1 MIYEFSRFGWTDY
14 YHIKQGEDLT
24 FYAHMHRAFEL
35 FLTLD
40 GEITVTIDKKD
51 FVLNKGEAVLIFP
64 NQPHS
69 YSSQKEKHIY
79 WAFSPELVREFSSQT
94 AKMLPDSNKFTP
106 SEDLVKL
113 LLNTKESDSILK
125 KKGALYSLCAEFSES
140 AKFINRGGTS
150 ALLIDDILTFVENN
164 YSKDCSLSYAA
175 KQLGYSYSYLS
186 RHFQKS
192 IGIPFNSFVNQF
204 RISKACYLLKNT
216 DISILECAIE
226 CGYSSVYSF
235 IRNFKLICKS
245 TPSEYRSSKP
255 VLPLF

>member
-1 MIYEFSRFGWTDY
+1 MIYEFSRFGLTDY
-14 YHIKQGEDLT
+14 YHTKHGEDLT
-24 FYAHMHRAFEL
+24 FYAHMHSAFEL
-35 FLTLD
+35 FLVFD
-40 GEITVTIDKKD
+40 GEMTVTIDERD
-51 FVLNKGEAVLIFP
+51 FVLHKGEAVLIFP

-69 YSSQKEKHIY
+69 YASRRERHAY
-79 WAFSPELVREFSSQT
+79 WTFSPELVREFSSQT
-94 AKMLPDSNKFTP
+94 AELLPESNKFTP
-106 SEDLVKL
+106 SRDLVKL
-113 LLNTKESDSILK
+113 LINTKDGDSILK

-140 AKFINRGGTS
+140 TKFKDRSSTS
-150 ALLIDDILTFVENN
+150 ALLINDILTFVENN

-192 IGIPFNSFVNQF
+192 IGISFNSFVNQF

-216 DISILECAIE
+216 DRSILECAIE

-235 IRNFKLICKS
+235 IRNFKQICKS